1 MLSLLLIYHEKCM
14 KAVTNFYQ
22 DGFSNIW
29 IVKSNHSSRGRNI
42 VLVDKLE
49 DIEAMDNGMKLIQ
62 KYIEN
67 IWVLHEIDS
76 EKRVKYP

>member
-1 MLSLLLIYHEKCM
+1 M

-49 DIEAMDNGMKLIQ
+49 DIEAIDNGMKLIQ